1 MRKVVRIFLVVAWA
15 IAIIAVAMA
24 FYFLGP
30 YEGAAWTTL
39 AAALAVSASLMTVGI
54 GEQVLQLQQR
64 VLQLQEDAQQPY
76 PYPSVDVTSR
86 YQLMQLRV
94 TNYGGSVARN
104 ISLEW
109 DEPLLNDQDQ
119 QVQFMGQEG
128 APDIAVLLPGQS
140 VAARLGDE
148 IEMYNK
154 YNDMN
159 YSGIIKFSNASGKTM
174 KRSFFLSAEQYRGGY
189 SYEEEGVRAHYELQ
203 RIPKELKKL
212 NDTVKKLGKQ

>member
-1 MRKVVRIFLVVAWA
+1 MRKVVRIFLVVGSI
-15 IAIIAVAMA
+15 IAIVAIAMA

-39 AAALAVSASLMTVGI
+39 AAALAVIASLTTAYI
-54 GEQVLQLQQR
+54 AQR
-64 VLQLQEDAQQPY
+64 VLELQEDAKQPD
-76 PYPSVDVTSR
+76 PYPSIDVTSR
-86 YQLMQLRV
+86 YQIMQLRV

-104 ISLEW
+104 VSLEW
-109 DEPLLNDQDQ
+109 NKPLLNAQNQ

-140 VAARLGDE
+140 IAARLGTE

-154 YNDMN
+154 YSDMN
-159 YSGIIKFSNASGKTM
+159 YSGIIKFSNASGITI

-189 SYEEEGVRAHYELQ
+189 SYEEEGVKTHYQLQ
-203 RIPKELKKL
+203 RIPEELKKL
-212 NDTVKKLGKQ
+212 NDTVKRLGKQ